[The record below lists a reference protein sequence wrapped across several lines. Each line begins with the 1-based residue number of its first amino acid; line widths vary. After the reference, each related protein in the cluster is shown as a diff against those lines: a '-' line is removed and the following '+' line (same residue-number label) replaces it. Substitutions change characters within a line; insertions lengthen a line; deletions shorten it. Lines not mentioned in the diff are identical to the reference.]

1 MPVTKSI
8 QRSALTVSEGR
19 KKERSNHQKVFDKK
33 KRFSGNIHKMQERT
47 CSRILVKLPVSNP
60 DFFWAYCFLE
70 VKDWIV

>member
-33 KRFSGNIHKMQERT
+33 KKIFWKYSQNARKNLQQNLSKVASVESRLFLGILFS
-47 CSRILVKLPVSNP
+47 
-60 DFFWAYCFLE
+60 
-70 VKDWIV
+70 